1 VNGDAEDRPS
11 GSRTPVWRLIAGWA
25 VLAALA
31 SIGILLVPVY
41 LHNFQLSK
49 LLRTSHISSEN
60 AARQFVLDRGR
71 SLGLDISPN
80 QLDIRRL
87 PGTTAI
93 DVHYVVR
100 VSFPLY
106 TVDLHFSSTI
116 AEVR

>member
-1 VNGDAEDRPS
+1 VTADADDGTGSTRP
-11 GSRTPVWRLIAGWA
+11 PVWRLVAGWG

-31 SIGILLVPVY
+31 WIGILLIPVY
-41 LHNFQLSK
+41 LHNFQFSR
-49 LLRTSHISSEN
+49 LLRNSHITSEN
-60 AARQFVLDRGR
+60 VARQFVMDRGR

-80 QLDIRRL
+80 QLDLRRL
-87 PGTTAI
+87 PGTSAV

-100 VSFPLY
+100 VNFPLY